1 MKITQKD
8 VAYVANLANLDLTD
22 QERVRMEKDL
32 NAILEY
38 VDQLAE
44 VDTSNVAPMAQV
56 SQLGGAA
63 GATLDPLRADE
74 HLQVGNLDLH
84 GVGPLMPR
92 CLYMKRNENRTA
104 LLPAGPVGAGMIPEI
119 TAPCA
124 APLSGPR
131 LAVCGR

>member
-22 QERVRMEKDL
+22 QERVRLEKDL

-63 GATLDPLRADE
+63 GATVDPLRADE
-74 HLQVGNLDLH
+74 PRECLPREAALQ
-84 GVGPLMPR
+84 
-92 CLYMKRNENRTA
+92 
-104 LLPAGPVGAGMIPEI
+104 GAPQTDGTFFRVPKVIE
-119 TAPCA
+119 
-124 APLSGPR
+124 R
-131 LAVCGR
+131 